1 MYQVVLFIV
10 FNEVECAPVAWLKSE
25 MQVYGPDGI
34 SLSVQQRAIREAVSP
49 NKLTWNLYD
58 VRCLENGLCS
68 KCMLSCLIK
77 T

>member
-10 FNEVECAPVAWLKSE
+10 SNEVECVPVAWLKSE
-25 MQVYGPDGI
+25 TQVYWPDGI

-58 VRCLENGLCS
+58 VRCLKNGLCS

>member
-10 FNEVECAPVAWLKSE
+10 SNEVECVPVACLKSKT
-25 MQVYGPDGI
+25 QVYWPDGI

-49 NKLTWNLYD
+49 NKLTYD

-68 KCMLSCLIK
+68 KCMMSCLIK